1 MSTHRRGIGLAVHG
15 LEKRFGAKQV
25 LQGIDLRVAP
35 GEFLAIV
42 GKSGCGK
49 STLLRLVA
57 GLDQPN
63 AGAIVVDGR
72 PVHKLNDQARIMFQ
86 DARLLPWK
94 RVLDNV
100 GLGVGG
106 DWRPQ
111 ATEALAHVGLTD
123 RAELWP
129 RVLSGGERQRV
140 ALARAL
146 LTRPPLLLL
155 DEPLGALDALTRIE
169 MQALVERLWLEDGF
183 TALLITHD
191 VEEAVALAD
200 RVVVIHQGKIALDL
214 PVPLSRPRRRG
225 SAEFGALKE
234 QILSQVLG
242 AAEYAPREDVRMAAL
257 AA

>member
-1 MSTHRRGIGLAVHG
+1 MTTSGNGVPIAIHG
-15 LEKRFGAKQV
+15 LEKRFGHKQV
-25 LQGIDLRVAP
+25 LQSINLQVQA
-35 GEFLAIV
+35 GEFIAIV

-49 STLLRLVA
+49 STLLRLIA
-57 GLDQPN
+57 GLEKPTHGEVVVNGQPVRGIN
-63 AGAIVVDGR
+63 TD
-72 PVHKLNDQARIMFQ
+72 ARFMFQ

-100 GLGVGG
+100 GLGVSG
-106 DWRPQ
+106 DWREL
-111 ATEALAHVGLTD
+111 ASEALEHVGLTD
-123 RAELWP
+123 RADQWP

-169 MQALVERLWLEDGF
+169 MQGLVERLWQEEGF

-200 RVVVIHQGKIALDL
+200 RVVIIQQGRIALEVPIEL
-214 PVPLSRPRRRG
+214 PRPRRHG
-225 SAEFGALKE
+225 SPEFARLKE
-234 QILSQVLG
+234 LILNQVMG
-242 AAEYAPREDVRMAAL
+242 GEQTNNAFAA
-257 AA
+257 